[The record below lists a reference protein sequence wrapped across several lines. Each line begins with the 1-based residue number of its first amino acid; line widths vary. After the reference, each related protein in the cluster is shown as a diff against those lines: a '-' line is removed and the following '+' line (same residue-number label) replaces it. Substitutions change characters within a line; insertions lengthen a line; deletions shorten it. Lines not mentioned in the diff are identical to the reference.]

1 MRASAWQIAF
11 LVFALQFFAMLAAS
25 TLAPRLGW
33 PGAELELL
41 GRLMTF
47 GAASAI
53 LFGIPSIRR
62 HCLQLLH
69 TPGRAGSGEI
79 ALAIATKVAVPFAL
93 AGLAVLGAVL
103 STDESMAQARLRTVD
118 PAEAWRWLLTPAGL
132 VTTMLLSWLVGPFVE
147 EIVFRGLLQPAFE
160 RAWGWALG
168 SLLNG
173 LVFALMHP
181 THFVAAAVG
190 SVVMACV
197 WRRTRS
203 LRDCIV
209 VHVGYNIA
217 ISWPLLGQWLFAQP
231 QRPLLELSQW
241 VPHFIALAVVV
252 VALPAW
258 VWAAIRRPA
267 EAT

>member
-11 LVFALQFFAMLAAS
+11 LVFALQFFAMLGAS

-33 PGAELELL
+33 PAAELELL
-41 GRLMTF
+41 GRLLTF
-47 GAASAI
+47 GAASAL
-53 LFGIPSIRR
+53 LFGIPSLRR
-62 HCLQLLH
+62 HCVQLLRV
-69 TPGRAGSGEI
+69 PGRASGGEI

-93 AGLAVLGAVL
+93 AGLAVLAAL
-103 STDESMAQARLRTVD
+103 ASADESLAQARLPTVD
-118 PAEAWRWLLTPAGL
+118 PADAWRWLLTPAGL
-132 VTTMLLSWLVGPFVE
+132 VTTMLLGWLVGPFIE
-147 EIVFRGLLQPAFE
+147 EVVFRGLLQPAFE

-168 SLLNG
+168 SVLNG

-181 THFVAAAVG
+181 THFVSAAVG

-209 VHVGYNIA
+209 VHVGYNLA
-217 ISWPLLGQWLFAQP
+217 ISWPLLGQALFASP
-231 QRPLLELSQW
+231 HRPLLELSQW
-241 VPHFIALAVVV
+241 APHLFALAVVL

-267 EAT
+267 SAA